1 MIGRIT
7 YWNNP
12 KGFGFITVVNTD
24 DNGTFQKQYF
34 FHHSNFRSGE
44 TPVLGGIV
52 VFNLGEPVAIGK
64 KIQAVGVRYA
74 TAAEIEQTNYAR
86 RLMAGVNAIASGT
99 GAR

>member
-12 KGFGFITVVNTD
+12 KGFGFITVANTD
-24 DNGTFQKQYF
+24 GRATFQTQYF

-52 VFNLGEPVAIGK
+52 VFNLGEPVALGK
-64 KIQAVGVRYA
+64 RIQAVGIRYA
-74 TAAEIEQTNYAR
+74 SPAEIEQTNYIR
-86 RLMAGVNAIASGT
+86 SFGAGVDALKA
-99 GAR
+99 AV

>member
-12 KGFGFITVVNTD
+12 KGFGFVTVANTD
-24 DNGTFQKQYF
+24 GNGTFQTQYF
-34 FHHSNFRSGE
+34 FHHSNFKDGE
-44 TPVLGGIV
+44 TAVLGGIV

-74 TAAEIEQTNYAR
+74 TPAEIEQTNYIR
-86 RLMAGVNAIASGT
+86 SFTAGTDALKSEVCS
-99 GAR
+99 

>member
-12 KGFGFITVVNTD
+12 KGFGFITVANTD
-24 DNGTFQKQYF
+24 GNGTFQQQYF

-64 KIQAVGVRYA
+64 KIQAVDVRYA
-74 TAAEIEQTNYAR
+74 TSAEIEQTNYVRSLTAGADA
-86 RLMAGVNAIASGT
+86 LKAGV
-99 GAR
+99 